1 MTPAGQ
7 TFQKPERLC
16 SISLIS
22 GLFEEGEIF
31 YNSIFKV
38 VWSES
43 PIPLPYP
50 AQVAFSVSK
59 RSFRHAVSRNLI
71 KRRMREAY
79 RKNKSIFYDALTAGN
94 RQLIMVIIMKAH
106 EIPDYETI
114 EKAMT
119 DVLRRL
125 AVSPGKK
132 RKEC

>member
-1 MTPAGQ
+1 MTLTGQ
-7 TFQKPERLC
+7 TFQKSERLC
-16 SISLIS
+16 SVSLIS

-31 YNSIFKV
+31 YNSLFKV

-43 PIPLPYP
+43 PRPLPFP

-79 RKNKSIFYDALTAGN
+79 RKNKSSLYEALTAGN

-106 EIPDYETI
+106 EIPDYTAT

-119 DVLRRL
+119 DVLKRL
-125 AVSPGKK
+125 ALSQGKK
-132 RKEC
+132 QK